1 MTQST
6 QLLRGNVRS
15 ALIRFA
21 LPFLGASLLQFIYG
35 AVDMLIVGRFC
46 TPAAIV
52 AVSNG
57 AQIMQILTLT
67 VVGLT
72 TGLTVLVG
80 QYLGAGRRTD
90 MERTFLTG
98 VVLYTPIALALLL
111 LLLFFHPAVIQ
122 LMQVPDAAVEYAR
135 QYLMICSVGV
145 PFIVGYNVVSA
156 TLRALGDS
164 RRPML
169 FIAVACVVNIAGDLI
184 LVGVFSL
191 GVAGAAIAT
200 LTAQMLCFFAS
211 LSVLRLPQFPVPGRG
226 VRPDGHKL
234 ARLLSI
240 SAPLALQS
248 LLVELSFLLI
258 TVIVNLIGLEQS
270 AAVGIVERILGVG
283 FLGASAFSAAVSA
296 MTAQNI
302 GAGQPDRARQAT
314 LWGTACSLALGAV
327 LYLIFLL
334 FSRQLV
340 GLFTTDPS
348 VIHHGV
354 LYMTIYGSDCV
365 LVGIVFCMNG
375 FFNGCGRA
383 GFTMFC
389 SLFSTFAVRVPLS
402 YVISTLPGAT
412 MLHMGIAAPAA
423 SIIQIILQLIYL
435 RSGRWRDR
443 SVLKTAGGGRG

>member
-1 MTQST
+1 MVQESR
-6 QLLRGNVRS
+6 LLRGDVRS

-35 AVDMLIVGRFC
+35 AVDMLIVGRYC
-46 TPAAIV
+46 DPASIV

-72 TGLTVLVG
+72 AGLTVLVG
-80 QYLGAGRRTD
+80 QHLGAGRRED

-98 VVLYTPIALALLL
+98 VVLYVPIALTVF
-111 LLLFFHPAVIQ
+111 LLLFFGHRTVIS
-122 LMQVPDAAVEYAR
+122 LMQTPAAAVEHAR
-135 QYLMICSVGV
+135 RYLMICSVGA

-164 RRPML
+164 RRPMI
-169 FIAVACVVNIAGDLI
+169 FIAVSCVTNIAGDLI
-184 LVGVFSL
+184 LVGGFGL
-191 GVAGAAIAT
+191 GVSGAAIAT
-200 LTAQMLCFFAS
+200 LGAQVLCFLLS
-211 LSVLRLPQFPVPGRG
+211 LSVLRLPQFPLPRAGM
-226 VRPDGHKL
+226 RPRRAVL
-234 ARLLSI
+234 AQLLKI
-240 SAPLALQS
+240 SMPLALQN

-258 TVIVNLIGLEQS
+258 TIIVNRIGLEQA

-302 GAGQPDRARQAT
+302 GADQPDRARRAA
-314 LWGTACSLALGAV
+314 LWGTACSVAIGCV
-327 LYLIFLL
+327 FYVCFLL

-340 GLFTTDPS
+340 SLFTDDAV
-348 VIHHGV
+348 VIGHGV
-354 LYMTIYGSDCV
+354 QYLTIYGSDCV

-375 FFNGCGRA
+375 FFNGCARA
-383 GFTMFC
+383 GFTMFN

-402 YVISTLPGAT
+402 YFISVLPGTT
-412 MLHMGIAAPAA
+412 MLHLGAAAPAA
-423 SIIQIILQLIYL
+423 SAVQIVLQLLYL
-435 RSGRWRDR
+435 SSGRWRARPAPAAD
-443 SVLKTAGGGRG
+443 GGAA